1 MIKKALATLG
11 AAAAGLAMAASPAM
25 AITDSDGSSAS
36 VQGNG
41 GTNATGTTGNHS
53 PNFHTLDNP
62 NLCLPEIDNIGVGA
76 LVGIAIPV
84 KAGVLNTNPQQ
95 TCDIGQTTQGS
106 GDGGVSHLIG

>member
-1 MIKKALATLG
+1 MIKKAFSALG
-11 AAAAGLAMAASPAM
+11 VAAVGLAMAATPAM
-25 AITDSDGSSAS
+25 AIADSDGSAAS

-62 NLCLPEIDNIGVGA
+62 NICLPEVHNIGVGVLA
-76 LVGIAIPV
+76 IVVPVEAKVLDNEPKQICNVG
-84 KAGVLNTNPQQ
+84 QS
-95 TCDIGQTTQGS
+95 TQGS